1 MIKSV
6 WCVTFY
12 VSDLKKAS
20 QFYEKTLGLEK
31 KYGFPSYV
39 GFQCGNLEI
48 GLIPQAEKRK
58 VPSRKSPSVEFL
70 VDDVD
75 KTYKELKAKGV
86 KFIKELHD
94 EIWGGRELRSQTQM
108 ATFWKLFRWIGESIL
123 MSQQRVQGKAVEQHE
138 SPT

>member
-1 MIKSV
+1 MIKSI

-12 VSDLKKAS
+12 VSILKKAS

-31 KYGFPSYV
+31 KYAFSSYV

-48 GLIPQAEKRK
+48 GLISQAERRK

-94 EIWGGRELRSQTQM
+94 ETWGGRE
-108 ATFWKLFRWIGESIL
+108 ATFTDPGGNVLEI
-123 MSQQRVQGKAVEQHE
+123 VQIDWERYFDVSAKGAKK
-138 SPT
+138 SG

>member
-12 VSDLKKAS
+12 VSNLKKAS

-31 KYGFPSYV
+31 KYEFSSYV

-48 GLIPQAEKRK
+48 GLISQAERRK

-75 KTYKELKAKGV
+75 KTYKELRAKRV

-94 EIWGGRELRSQTQM
+94 ETWGGREAAFTDPDGNVLE
-108 ATFWKLFRWIGESIL
+108 I
-123 MSQQRVQGKAVEQHE
+123 VQIDWGRYFDVSAKGAKK
-138 SPT
+138 SG

>member
-31 KYGFPSYV
+31 KYEFSSYV

-48 GLIPQAEKRK
+48 GLISQAEKRK

-94 EIWGGRELRSQTQM
+94 ETWGGRGAAFTDADGNVLE
-108 ATFWKLFRWIGESIL
+108 I
-123 MSQQRVQGKAVEQHE
+123 VQIDWGKYFDVSAKGARK
-138 SPT
+138 SR

>member
-31 KYGFPSYV
+31 KYEFSSYI

-48 GLIPQAEKRK
+48 GLISQAEKRK

-94 EIWGGRELRSQTQM
+94 ETWGGREAAFTDADGNVLG
-108 ATFWKLFRWIGESIL
+108 I
-123 MSQQRVQGKAVEQHE
+123 VQIDWEKYFDISAKGAKK
-138 SPT
+138 SR